1 MFSKRNRYNR
11 GWRKQKGVA
20 ILKKVDHIG
29 IAVKNLDET
38 IPYYTETLGLT
49 VLKIE
54 EVASE
59 SVRVAFIDAGNV
71 KLELLE
77 PMSEQSAIHSFI
89 EKKGEGIHHIAF
101 GVEGIDERMI
111 ELREKGVRILN
122 EQPKIGAGGAQVAFL
137 HPKSS
142 FGVLYELCDK
152 SGLKG

>member
-1 MFSKRNRYNR
+1 M
-11 GWRKQKGVA
+11 A

-54 EVASE
+54 EVTSE

-101 GVEGIDERMI
+101 GVEGIEERMN

-142 FGVLYELCDK
+142 YGVLYELCDK

>member
-1 MFSKRNRYNR
+1 M
-11 GWRKQKGVA
+11 
-20 ILKKVDHIG
+20 KKVDHIG

-38 IPYYTETLGLT
+38 IPYYTETLNLT

-59 SVRVAFIDAGNV
+59 SDSVAFIDAGNV

-77 PMSEQSAIHSFI
+77 PMTEQSAIHSFI

-142 FGVLYELCDK
+142 YGVLYELCDK

>member
-1 MFSKRNRYNR
+1 MN
-11 GWRKQKGVA
+11 
-20 ILKKVDHIG
+20 KVDHIG
-29 IAVKNLDET
+29 IAVKNLEDT
-38 IPYYTETLGLT
+38 IPYYTETLGLN
-49 VLKIE
+49 LLHIE
-54 EVASE
+54 EVITE

-77 PMSEQSAIHSFI
+77 PMSLESAIHSFI

-101 GVEGIDERMI
+101 GVEGIESRMKD
-111 ELREKGVRILN
+111 LREKGIRILN

-152 SGLKG
+152 TGLKG

>member
-1 MFSKRNRYNR
+1 
-11 GWRKQKGVA
+11 
-20 ILKKVDHIG
+20 LKKVDHIG

-38 IPYYTETLGLT
+38 IPYYTDTLGLT

-54 EVASE
+54 EVVSE

-101 GVEGIDERMI
+101 GVEGIEERMN

-142 FGVLYELCDK
+142 YGVLYELCDK

>member
-1 MFSKRNRYNR
+1 
-11 GWRKQKGVA
+11 VV
-20 ILKKVDHIG
+20 IVKKVDHIG

-38 IPYYTETLGLT
+38 IPYYTETLGLK

-77 PMSEQSAIHSFI
+77 PMSDQSAIHSFI

-101 GVEGIDERMI
+101 GVEGIEERMN

>member
-1 MFSKRNRYNR
+1 M
-11 GWRKQKGVA
+11 V
-20 ILKKVDHIG
+20 IVKKVDHIG

-38 IPYYTETLGLT
+38 IPYYTETLGLK

-77 PMSEQSAIHSFI
+77 PLSDQSAIHSFI

-101 GVEGIDERMI
+101 GVEGIEERMN

>member
-1 MFSKRNRYNR
+1 M
-11 GWRKQKGVA
+11 
-20 ILKKVDHIG
+20 KKVDHIG

-38 IPYYTETLGLT
+38 IPYYTEILGLT

-59 SVRVAFIDAGNV
+59 MVRVAFIDAGNV

-77 PMSEQSAIHSFI
+77 PMSEQSAIHTFI

-101 GVEGIDERMI
+101 GVEGIEERMN

-142 FGVLYELCDK
+142 YGVLYELCDK

>member
-1 MFSKRNRYNR
+1 M
-11 GWRKQKGVA
+11 A

-38 IPYYTETLGLT
+38 IPYYTETLGLS

-77 PMSEQSAIHSFI
+77 PMSTQSAIHAFI

-101 GVEGIDERMI
+101 GVEGIEERMK
-111 ELREKGVRILN
+111 ELREKGIRVLN

-152 SGLKG
+152 TGLKE

>member
-1 MFSKRNRYNR
+1 
-11 GWRKQKGVA
+11 VA

-38 IPYYTETLGLT
+38 IPYYTETLGLNL
-49 VLKIE
+49 LKIE

-59 SVRVAFIDAGNV
+59 SVRVAFVDAGNV

-77 PMSEQSAIHSFI
+77 PISEQSAIHSFI

-101 GVEGIDERMI
+101 GVEGIEQRMN
-111 ELREKGVRILN
+111 ELRTKGIRILN
-122 EQPKIGAGGAQVAFL
+122 EQPKIGAGGAQVAFI

-142 FGVLYELCDK
+142 HGVLYELCDK
-152 SGLKG
+152 TGLKG